1 MLHCSLKH
9 AQIMFNPEWHPL
21 ALCASTSNLS
31 GVALLQLNPEDTQ
44 NPVYPATPSNS
55 TQDIQHLLSQLSPED
70 TQNPVYP
77 ATPSNS
83 TQDIHTC
90 LAIFLP
96 VLEGHD
102 YNTTK
107 NDVMLKSCLHYAH
120 CAKLHKRTVL
130 TLAS

>member
-1 MLHCSLKH
+1 
-9 AQIMFNPEWHPL
+9 MFNPEWHPL